1 MLSQGI
7 KPYTP
12 EGGERRVYFCYAPS
26 NEKTYIYFSPGCP
39 STIDQSKVDPVIKV
53 IAAVLH
59 LADVENKALPTSL
72 GHLMSPQV
80 GGTVVWFLRHFSK
93 SYLLPDEREYEQ
105 LSVTLSS
112 VFGQDTNGGKW
123 TIGFLLEKVRSNL
136 SHWSCEPA
144 LAEDTVLLLL
154 SLVDTKQR

>member
-1 MLSQGI
+1 M
-7 KPYTP
+7 
-12 EGGERRVYFCYAPS
+12 YFCYAPS

>member
-1 MLSQGI
+1 
-7 KPYTP
+7 
-12 EGGERRVYFCYAPS
+12 
-26 NEKTYIYFSPGCP
+26 
-39 STIDQSKVDPVIKV
+39 
-53 IAAVLH
+53 
-59 LADVENKALPTSL
+59 
-72 GHLMSPQV
+72 MSPQV

-112 VFGQDTNGGKW
+112 VLGQDTNGGKW

-136 SHWSCEPA
+136 THWSSEPA

-154 SLVDTKQR
+154 SLVDTKQRLVILCINDESNALNDPYPEAIFMSGAFRVVHDGML